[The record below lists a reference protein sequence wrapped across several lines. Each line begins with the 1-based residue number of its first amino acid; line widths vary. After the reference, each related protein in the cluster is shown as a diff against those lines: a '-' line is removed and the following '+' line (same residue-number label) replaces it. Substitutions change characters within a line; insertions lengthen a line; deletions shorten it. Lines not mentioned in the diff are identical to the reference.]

1 MTTDRLDPIDL
12 MVVGVDDFS
21 QLVNQQGEQERV
33 EVAFYLC
40 FLLLILCIFFFIHA
54 FLSRLQHPCSVSISD
69 ARV

>member
-12 MVVGVDDFS
+12 MAVGVDDFS

-40 FLLLILCIFFFIHA
+40 FLLLILCIFFFHP
-54 FLSRLQHPCSVSISD
+54 RLFIEASASMFGIYI
-69 ARV
+69 